1 MSNPSDYQPPKV
13 WKWDTENGGAF
24 VKINRPTAGVTH
36 EKDLPIGETWGN
48 EFDHCPI
55 DRFYQELLF

>member
-36 EKDLPIGETWGN
+36 EKDLPIGEN
-48 EFDHCPI
+48 LSLIHI
-55 DRFYQELLF
+55 